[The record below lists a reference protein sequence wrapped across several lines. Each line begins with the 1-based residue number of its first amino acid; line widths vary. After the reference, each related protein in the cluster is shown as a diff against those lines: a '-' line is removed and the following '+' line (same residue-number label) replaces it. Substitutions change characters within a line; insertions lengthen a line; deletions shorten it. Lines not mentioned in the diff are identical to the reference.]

1 MPGPTAHSHPGRA
14 MLDAVAPPPM
24 LEARAL
30 AKSFGAVQALKSV
43 SFRLHAGTVHTLL
56 GENGAGKSTLL
67 KILAGVHRPDG
78 GQLLIEGTGTEL
90 ASPADAQRHGIAIV
104 HQELSLAPNL
114 SVADNLFAARLPQ
127 RAGCV
132 DRRALRRDAAAL
144 LARLGMDLDPD
155 AQVADLSLAQRQLV
169 EIAKALAQ
177 PSRIVIMDEP
187 TSSLSDSEAQ
197 ILFTLIARLKA
208 EGRAIIYVSHRMD
221 EIMRISDEI
230 TVMRDGSSICTL
242 ARDETDIGALI
253 ALMVGRQMQDIYPP
267 RGPAP
272 DRSTRALLQVRG
284 LGLAGRFEGIDF
296 EVHAGEIVGF
306 FGLVGSGRSDVMD
319 ALFGMHRCTGSILMH
334 GRPLRL
340 RSPADAIGQGMAF
353 VTENRKEQGLVLDQS
368 VQHNICMVQVHSGRG
383 GALLTDEAAEQSLAR
398 ACVQRLKIR
407 VAGLHQPVRQLSGGN
422 QQKIVFAK
430 WLAMRPRLLV
440 LDEPT
445 RGIDVGAKFE
455 IYALIREL
463 AAAGTAVIL
472 VSSEL
477 PEALAM
483 SDRLLVMRNK
493 RLVQSLDTLHL
504 RQETVMA
511 HATGAGLP

>member
-1 MPGPTAHSHPGRA
+1 MPGPTAHSRPGRA

-30 AKSFGAVQALKSV
+30 AKSFGAVQALKGV
-43 SFRLHAGTVHTLL
+43 SFRLRAGTVHTLL

-78 GQLLIEGTGTEL
+78 GQLLVAGAQARLG
-90 ASPADAQRHGIAIV
+90 SPGDAQRHGIAIV

-144 LARLGMDLDPD
+144 LARLGMNLDPD
-155 AQVADLSLAQRQLV
+155 AQVAELSLARRQLV

-197 ILFTLIARLKA
+197 ILFTLTARLKA

-340 RSPADAIGQGMAF
+340 RSPADAIGHGVAF

>member
-1 MPGPTAHSHPGRA
+1 MPGPTAHSRPGRA

-30 AKSFGAVQALKSV
+30 AKSFGAVQALKGV
-43 SFRLHAGTVHTLL
+43 SFRLRAGTVHTLL

-78 GQLLIEGTGTEL
+78 GQLLVAGAQARLG
-90 ASPADAQRHGIAIV
+90 SPGDAQRHGIAIV

-144 LARLGMDLDPD
+144 LARLGMNLDPD
-155 AQVADLSLAQRQLV
+155 AQVAELSLARRQLV

-197 ILFTLIARLKA
+197 ILFTLTARLKA

-340 RSPADAIGQGMAF
+340 RSPADAIGHGVAF
-353 VTENRKEQGLVLDQS
+353 VTENRKEQGLVDQS

>member
-1 MPGPTAHSHPGRA
+1 MPGPTAHGRPGRA

-30 AKSFGAVQALKSV
+30 AKSFGALQALKGV
-43 SFRLHAGTVHTLL
+43 SFRLRAGTVHTLL

-90 ASPADAQRHGIAIV
+90 ASPADAQRQGIAIV

-144 LARLGMDLDPD
+144 LARLGMDLDPN

-169 EIAKALAQ
+169 EIAKALCQ

-340 RSPADAIGQGMAF
+340 RSPADAIGHGVAF

-477 PEALAM
+477 PEALAL

>member
-1 MPGPTAHSHPGRA
+1 MPGPTAHSRPGRA

-30 AKSFGAVQALKSV
+30 AKSFGAVQALKGV
-43 SFRLHAGTVHTLL
+43 SFRLRAGTVHTLL

-78 GQLLIEGTGTEL
+78 GQLLGAGAQARL
-90 ASPADAQRHGIAIV
+90 GSPGDAQRHGIAIV

-144 LARLGMDLDPD
+144 LARLGMNLDPD
-155 AQVADLSLAQRQLV
+155 AQVAELSLARRQLV

-197 ILFTLIARLKA
+197 ILFTLTARLKA

-340 RSPADAIGQGMAF
+340 RSPADAIGHGVAF

>member
-1 MPGPTAHSHPGRA
+1 

-30 AKSFGAVQALKSV
+30 AKSFGAVQALKGV
-43 SFRLHAGTVHTLL
+43 SFRLRAGTVHTLL

-78 GQLLIEGTGTEL
+78 GQLLVAGAQARLG
-90 ASPADAQRHGIAIV
+90 SPGDAQRHGIAIV

-144 LARLGMDLDPD
+144 LARLGMNLDPD
-155 AQVADLSLAQRQLV
+155 AQVAELSLARRQLV

-197 ILFTLIARLKA
+197 ILFTLTARLKA

-340 RSPADAIGQGMAF
+340 RSPADAIGHGVAF

>member
-1 MPGPTAHSHPGRA
+1 
-14 MLDAVAPPPM
+14 M

-30 AKSFGAVQALKSV
+30 AKSFGAVQALKGV
-43 SFRLHAGTVHTLL
+43 SFRLRAGTVHTLR

-78 GQLLIEGTGTEL
+78 GQLLVAGAQARLG
-90 ASPADAQRHGIAIV
+90 SPGDAQRHGIAIV

-144 LARLGMDLDPD
+144 LARLGMNLDPD
-155 AQVADLSLAQRQLV
+155 AQVAELSLARRQLV

-197 ILFTLIARLKA
+197 ILFTLTARLKA

-340 RSPADAIGQGMAF
+340 RSPADAIGHGVAF

>member
-1 MPGPTAHSHPGRA
+1 MPSP
-14 MLDAVAPPPM
+14 L
-24 LEARAL
+24 LQARAL
-30 AKSFGAVQALKSV
+30 AKSFGAVPALKSV
-43 SFRLHAGTVHTLL
+43 SFRLRAGTVHTLL

-78 GQLLIEGTGTEL
+78 GQLLIDGVGTEL

-144 LARLGMDLDPD
+144 LARLGMDLDLDPD
-155 AQVADLSLAQRQLV
+155 AQVAGLSLAQRQLV
-169 EIAKALAQ
+169 EIAKALCQ
-177 PSRIVIMDEP
+177 PARIVIMDEP

-253 ALMVGRQMQDIYPP
+253 ALMVGRQMQDIYPR

-383 GALLTDEAAEQSLAR
+383 GALLTDEAAEQALAR

>member
-1 MPGPTAHSHPGRA
+1 MPGPTAHSRPGRA

-30 AKSFGAVQALKSV
+30 AKSFGAVQALKGV
-43 SFRLHAGTVHTLL
+43 SFRLRAGTVHTLL

-78 GQLLIEGTGTEL
+78 GQLLVAGAQARLG
-90 ASPADAQRHGIAIV
+90 SPGDAQRHGIAIV

-144 LARLGMDLDPD
+144 LARLGMNLDPD
-155 AQVADLSLAQRQLV
+155 AQVAELSLARRQLV

-197 ILFTLIARLKA
+197 ILFTLTARLKA

-340 RSPADAIGQGMAF
+340 RSPADAIGHGVAF

-383 GALLTDEAAEQSLAR
+383 GALLTDEAAEQSLVR

>member
-1 MPGPTAHSHPGRA
+1 MPGPTAHSRPGRA

-30 AKSFGAVQALKSV
+30 AKSFGAVQALKGV
-43 SFRLHAGTVHTLL
+43 SFRLRAGTVHTLL

-78 GQLLIEGTGTEL
+78 GQLLVAGAQARLG
-90 ASPADAQRHGIAIV
+90 SPGDAQRHGIAIV

-169 EIAKALAQ
+169 EIAKALCQ

-197 ILFTLIARLKA
+197 ILFTLTARLKA

-340 RSPADAIGQGMAF
+340 RSPADAIGHGVAF

-368 VQHNICMVQVHSGRG
+368 VQHNICMVQVHSRRG

-445 RGIDVGAKFE
+445 RGVDVGAKFE

>member
-14 MLDAVAPPPM
+14 MLAAVAPPPM

-30 AKSFGAVQALKSV
+30 AKSFGAVQALKGV
-43 SFRLHAGTVHTLL
+43 SFRLRAGTVHTLL

-78 GQLLIEGTGTEL
+78 GQLLVAGAQARLG
-90 ASPADAQRHGIAIV
+90 SPADAQRHGIAIV

-144 LARLGMDLDPD
+144 LARLGMDLDPN
-155 AQVADLSLAQRQLV
+155 AQVAELSLAQRQLV
-169 EIAKALAQ
+169 EIAKALCQ

-340 RSPADAIGQGMAF
+340 RSPADAIGHGVAF

-477 PEALAM
+477 PEALAL

>member
-1 MPGPTAHSHPGRA
+1 M
-14 MLDAVAPPPM
+14 PPP
-24 LEARAL
+24 LLQARAL
-30 AKSFGAVQALKSV
+30 AKSFGTVQALKSV
-43 SFRLHAGTVHTLL
+43 SFRLRAGTVHTLL

-78 GQLLIEGTGTEL
+78 GQLLIEGTSTEL
-90 ASPADAQRHGIAIV
+90 TSPADAQRHGIAIV

-187 TSSLSDSEAQ
+187 TSSLSDSEAH

-267 RGPAP
+267 RGPTP
-272 DRSTRALLQVRG
+272 DRSTRALLQVCG

-477 PEALAM
+477 PEALAL

-493 RLVQSLDTLHL
+493 RLVRSLDTLHL

>member
-1 MPGPTAHSHPGRA
+1 
-14 MLDAVAPPPM
+14 MLAAVAPPPM

-30 AKSFGAVQALKSV
+30 AKSFGAVQALKGV
-43 SFRLHAGTVHTLL
+43 SFRLRAGTVHTLL

-78 GQLLIEGTGTEL
+78 GQLLVAGAQARLG
-90 ASPADAQRHGIAIV
+90 SPADAQRHGIAIV

-144 LARLGMDLDPD
+144 LARLGMDLDPN
-155 AQVADLSLAQRQLV
+155 AQVAELSLAQRQLV
-169 EIAKALAQ
+169 EIAKALCQ

-197 ILFTLIARLKA
+197 ILFTLTARLKA

-340 RSPADAIGQGMAF
+340 RSPADAIGHGVAF

-477 PEALAM
+477 PEALAL

>member
-1 MPGPTAHSHPGRA
+1 MPGPTAHSRPGRA

-30 AKSFGAVQALKSV
+30 AKSFGAVQALKGV
-43 SFRLHAGTVHTLL
+43 SFRLRAGTVHTLL

-78 GQLLIEGTGTEL
+78 GQLLVAGAQARLG
-90 ASPADAQRHGIAIV
+90 SPGDAQRHGIAIV

-144 LARLGMDLDPD
+144 LARLGMNLDPD
-155 AQVADLSLAQRQLV
+155 AQVAELSLARRQLV
-169 EIAKALAQ
+169 AIAKALAQ

-197 ILFTLIARLKA
+197 ILFTLTARLKA

-340 RSPADAIGQGMAF
+340 RSPADAIGHGVAF

>member
-1 MPGPTAHSHPGRA
+1 MPGPTAHGRPGRA

-30 AKSFGAVQALKSV
+30 AKSFGAVQALKGV
-43 SFRLHAGTVHTLL
+43 SFRLRAGTVHTLL

-78 GQLLIEGTGTEL
+78 GQLLIEGAGTEL

-144 LARLGMDLDPD
+144 LARLGMDLDSN
-155 AQVADLSLAQRQLV
+155 AQVAELSLAQRQLV
-169 EIAKALAQ
+169 EIAKALCQ
-177 PSRIVIMDEP
+177 PARIVIMDEP

-197 ILFTLIARLKA
+197 ILFNLIARLKA

-267 RGPAP
+267 RGPTP

-430 WLAMRPRLLV
+430 WLAMRPRCWCWTS
-440 LDEPT
+440 P
-445 RGIDVGAKFE
+445 R
-455 IYALIREL
+455 
-463 AAAGTAVIL
+463 AASTWAR
-472 VSSEL
+472 SSRSM
-477 PEALAM
+477 P
-483 SDRLLVMRNK
+483 
-493 RLVQSLDTLHL
+493 
-504 RQETVMA
+504 
-511 HATGAGLP
+511 

>member
-1 MPGPTAHSHPGRA
+1 MPGHTAHSRPGRA

-30 AKSFGAVQALKSV
+30 AKSFGAVQALKGV
-43 SFRLHAGTVHTLL
+43 SFRLRAGTVHTLL

-78 GQLLIEGTGTEL
+78 GQLLVAGAQARLG
-90 ASPADAQRHGIAIV
+90 SPGDAQRHGIAIV

-169 EIAKALAQ
+169 EIAKALCQ

-197 ILFTLIARLKA
+197 ILFTLTARLKA

-340 RSPADAIGQGMAF
+340 RSPADAIGHGVAF

-445 RGIDVGAKFE
+445 RGVDVGAKFE

>member
-1 MPGPTAHSHPGRA
+1 MPGPTAHGRPGRA

-30 AKSFGAVQALKSV
+30 AKSFGAVQALKGV
-43 SFRLHAGTVHTLL
+43 SFRLRAGTVHTLL

-78 GQLLIEGTGTEL
+78 GQLLVAGAQARLG
-90 ASPADAQRHGIAIV
+90 SPADAQRHGIAIV

-340 RSPADAIGQGMAF
+340 RSPADAIGHGVAF

-407 VAGLHQPVRQLSGGN
+407 VAGLQQPVRQLSGGN

-477 PEALAM
+477 PEALAL